1 MGFGFGDGFDQGAEL
16 SRQWKA
22 QGGKKPK
29 KTVFAGD
36 QVIHVWAQRSQEYGR
51 NSKGTCYF
59 EGDTLYSYG
68 SHFIVARFLNDKRG
82 RLVCLFNLNR
92 YSNTTS
98 GQQSAA
104 SYAVK
109 DSVTRFTVKNPGAS
123 WEGAHAD
130 NFAQM
135 VNRIRDGIAHTKNTR
150 VSPGNR
156 AAELA
161 RLPELLATAKAYR
174 DAFLPAS
181 KYPLPKLPKDLES
194 ARALETYKQAERDF
208 KASLRTPK
216 TPRWS
221 SVKSGTLAGV
231 VNHCDS
237 ILKAWERVQETH
249 RAINGA
255 LPLPSFDPAPY
266 IKRKAEAEQRKAN
279 LDAIKSNFAGHGY
292 WGCNAYTTRER
303 RAIEEI
309 DKRNNYARGT
319 IDSALHWIEDIESD
333 GGTYLPSSTIRE
345 LESIAPHC
353 ATHGLPVPADLD
365 SVLARAIAAS
375 KRVKE
380 NEREAE
386 RLAKLSQ
393 ADKVAAWRDGKS
405 VSLPYDM
412 PTLIRLKHDGIT
424 LQTSRGA
431 EFPAD
436 HARKVW
442 PVIKSLYAAGKSW
455 RTNGQTL
462 RLGHFQ
468 IDAIETDGTIKAGC
482 HKLRRDEIEHTAQLL
497 NLS

>member
-1 MGFGFGDGFDQGAEL
+1 MGFGYGHGFDQGAEL

-51 NSKGTCYF
+51 NSKGTCFF

-68 SHFIVARFLNDKRG
+68 SHFIIARFLNDKRG
-82 RLVCLFNLNR
+82 RLVCLFNSNR

-109 DSVTRFTVKNPGAS
+109 DSVTRFEVKNPGAS

-130 NFAQM
+130 NFAAM
-135 VNRIRDGIAHTKNTR
+135 VKSLRASIDYTKNTR
-150 VSPGNR
+150 VSPGSR
-156 AAELA
+156 AAAFA
-161 RLPELLATAKAYR
+161 RLPEMLATAKAYR

-194 ARALETYKQAERDF
+194 SRALETFKQAARDL
-208 KASLRTPK
+208 KASLNRYWGRDK
-216 TPRWS
+216 AR
-221 SVKSGTLAGV
+221 TLAGV
-231 VNHCDS
+231 ISHCDS
-237 ILKAWERVQETH
+237 VLKVWERVQETH
-249 RAINGA
+249 RAINDA
-255 LPLPSFDPAPY
+255 LPLPAFDPSPY
-266 IKRKAEAEQRKAN
+266 IKRKAEAERRKAN
-279 LDAIKSNFAGHGY
+279 LDAIKSNFAGRGY

-303 RAIEEI
+303 NAIEEI

-319 IDSALHWIEDIESD
+319 IDSALHWIIDIESN
-333 GGTYLPSSTIRE
+333 GGDYLPYNTLQE
-345 LESIAPHC
+345 LESVAPHC
-353 ATHGLPVPADLD
+353 AKHGLPVPADLD
-365 SVLARAIAAS
+365 SVIARAKAAS
-375 KRVKE
+375 VQIEANKK
-380 NEREAE
+380 EAE
-386 RLAKLSQ
+386 RLAKASQ
-393 ADKVAAWRDGKS
+393 ADKVAAWRNGKS

-431 EFPAD
+431 EFPAE

-468 IDAIETDGTIKAGC
+468 IDEIEADGTIKAGC